1 MKGLLYVADNFQTL
15 QDGKVLAVGLYA
27 DKVVVMNIPID
38 APEPSAELP
47 FGISLGL
54 LVCLLELP
62 AADVSGHISILPPS
76 GHAMA
81 PPMSFAVPAQA
92 GRSANIVL
100 ATNPFLVSEPGVYQ
114 VVVDIADL
122 HIAES
127 FEIRMTRQQSHAVAS
142 APLAQ

>member
-15 QDGKVLAVGLYA
+15 QDGKVLAVGLYP
-27 DKVVVMNIPID
+27 DKVVVMNIPVD
-38 APEPSAELP
+38 APEPSRELP
-47 FGISLGL
+47 FGINLGL
-54 LVCLLELP
+54 LLCLVDLP
-62 AADVSGHISILPPS
+62 SDDVAGKIIILPPS
-76 GHAMA
+76 GHALA
-81 PPMSFAVPAQA
+81 PPMSFAVQAQA

-100 ATNPFLVSEPGVYQ
+100 AANPFPVSEPGVYQ

-127 FEIRMTRQQSHAVAS
+127 FEIRMTRQQSHTVAS